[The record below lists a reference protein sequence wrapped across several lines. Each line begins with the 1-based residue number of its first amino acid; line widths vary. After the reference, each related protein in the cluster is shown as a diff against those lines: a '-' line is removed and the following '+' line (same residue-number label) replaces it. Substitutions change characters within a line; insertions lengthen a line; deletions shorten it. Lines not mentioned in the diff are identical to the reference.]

1 MMYENDNLYI
11 PEEYKKMSISE
22 LRREK
27 ERIYQDIK
35 QKQSNTTKELKGGI
49 PMNIYMTTYK
59 KQNCINGEWI
69 DDNKSNHTF
78 FVIAKDDMEARER
91 TEVALL
97 KVNKHAGI
105 NERYVLNTEPRII
118 EAMSITHDI
127 TMGTSVTGIW
137 E

>member
-1 MMYENDNLYI
+1 MKMIIYI
-11 PEEYKKMSISE
+11 LQKNTKKMSISE

-27 ERIYQDIK
+27 ERIYLDIK
-35 QKQSNTTKELKGGI
+35 QKSSNTTKELKGGI
-49 PMNIYMTTYK
+49 LMNIYMTTYK
-59 KQNCINGEWI
+59 KQNCINGEWV

-78 FVIAKDDMEARER
+78 FVIAKDDMEANER
-91 TEVALL
+91 TEVALI
-97 KVNKHAGI
+97 KVNKHAAI

-118 EAMSITHDI
+118 EAMSVTHDI

>member
-1 MMYENDNLYI
+1 
-11 PEEYKKMSISE
+11 MSIHE

-27 ERIYQDIK
+27 KRIYQDTK
-35 QKQSNTTKELKGGI
+35 QKPSNTTKELKGGAI
-49 PMNIYMTTYK
+49 MNIYMTTYK
-59 KQNCINGEWI
+59 KQNCINGEWV

-78 FVIAKDDMEARER
+78 FVIAKDIVEANER

-105 NERYVLNTEPRII
+105 NERYILNTEPRII
-118 EAMSITHDI
+118 EAMSVMHDVI
-127 TMGTSVTGIW
+127 MGTSVTGIW